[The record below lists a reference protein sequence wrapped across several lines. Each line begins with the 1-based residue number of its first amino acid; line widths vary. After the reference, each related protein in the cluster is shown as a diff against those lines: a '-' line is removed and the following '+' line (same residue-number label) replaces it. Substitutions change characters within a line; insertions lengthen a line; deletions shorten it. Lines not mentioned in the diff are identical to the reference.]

1 MKRYFAILSLLSVF
15 MLISCKGETE
25 QTVLRQAVVNAD
37 STYQLAVLASIPFVQ
52 NKVPGVTLTDKQI
65 RLLKTVGNVIAAEL
79 LTATTTIS
87 KGGELSQLTV
97 NTITTSVQA
106 YVKCLQN
113 LKSTSKM
120 SPDCLLKDMVGD

>member
-1 MKRYFAILSLLSVF
+1 MKKHFALLSLLGMFFLV
-15 MLISCKGETE
+15 SCKGETE

-37 STYQLAVLASIPFVQ
+37 STYQLAVLASIPFVE
-52 NKVPGVTLTDKQI
+52 NKVPGVTLTDKQK

-87 KGGELSQLTV
+87 KGGELSKLTV

-106 YVKCLQN
+106 YVRCLQN
-113 LKSTSKM
+113 LKETSKM
-120 SPDCLLKDMVGD
+120 SPDCMLKDMVGE